1 MRRNK
6 RLRQRT
12 RLEHR
17 APSTYVQIRE
27 NSNPLRG
34 VTKKRKINKKEI
46 PTQNPAEWYLIRA
59 NDFVKWQFSRPHWMP
74 LFHAIHWLLYGP
86 FSCQLFLIAPAQAA
100 DKNLWLAE
108 DLFNKPGK
116 KKKRNRGSNRI
127 LAVDSATASL
137 RFGHICILNGS
148 LSWAW
153 AFSYGQ
159 ALNLTI
165 KPFSEAS
172 FVELDFP
179 NIVPWQLFPMA
190 VFLPEFMS
198 QTDTER

>member
-86 FSCQLFLIAPAQAA
+86 FSCQLFLIAPAQSA

-116 KKKRNRGSNRI
+116 SKRGKEDPIGSWLWIRLLPLSV
-127 LAVDSATASL
+127 LATFAYWTAVCL
-137 RFGHICILNGS
+137 E
-148 LSWAW
+148 
-153 AFSYGQ
+153 
-159 ALNLTI
+159 
-165 KPFSEAS
+165 P
-172 FVELDFP
+172 ELL
-179 NIVPWQLFPMA
+179 VMA
-190 VFLPEFMS
+190 KH
-198 QTDTER
+198 